1 MNMLRFT
8 IPSLAGLMLVASTLS
23 AADEVKVPLVLPD
36 PVEVKAAM
44 KKAASFYRREVSFNG
59 GYAWKWP
66 KDVSIA
72 KGEDHESG
80 TLIMIQPPGTP
91 AMGLAMLRAYQ
102 VTGDKYYLQ
111 GAREAASALMWCQL
125 ASGGWNSDFDFNPQK
140 ARNYHYRR
148 DIEAGDT
155 ECGTRNASTTLDDQK
170 TQTALLFL
178 LELAHDP
185 ACAGDKP
192 LREALKFGLDG
203 LLAAQAPNGGWPQHY
218 SGSADAG
225 APVKPA
231 VFPREWKRT
240 WPNVD
245 YTGYYT
251 LNDGNMLEVVRL
263 LLRAYELEK
272 DEQYL
277 KAAKKAGDFLLLA
290 CLPEPQPAWAQQ
302 YNRDMEPV
310 WARKFEP
317 PAISSLESAESIRAL
332 LDLWIVTGDE
342 KYLKPIKPALAWLE
356 KRRLPDGQ
364 WARFYELETNKPLY
378 CKRDTYELT
387 YEDKDLPTHYGFQV
401 EVDFIKDLEKLTL
414 DLTTPRTE
422 LLRKQQSPD
431 TDKKWTS
438 QAKGQAAKVNT
449 ALKSL
454 DSKGRW
460 IKDDLIDAG
469 EFVKHFKAMSSYL
482 EGAQKGGEAFEALF
496 KSAKREKDME
506 TNKALLKPTPR

>member
-1 MNMLRFT
+1 MSMLRFT
-8 IPSLAGLMLVASTLS
+8 TPSLAGLLLTAQFLTAADVVKVTSTLP
-23 AADEVKVPLVLPD
+23 A

-44 KKAASFYRREVSFNG
+44 KKAASFYRNEVAFNG
-59 GYAWKWP
+59 GFAWKWP
-66 KDVSIA
+66 KDMSIA

-102 VTGDKYYLQ
+102 VTGDKLFLQ

-125 ASGGWNSDFDFNPQK
+125 ASGGWDSDFDFNPQK

-155 ECGTRNASTTLDDQK
+155 DRGSRHASTTLDDEK

-178 LELAHDP
+178 LELAHEP
-185 ACAGDKP
+185 ACADDKP
-192 LREALKFGLDG
+192 LHGALKFGLEG

-218 SGSADAG
+218 SGPADAS

-231 VFPREWKRT
+231 ALPKAWPRT

-251 LNDGNMLEVVRL
+251 LNDGNILNVIRL
-263 LLRAYELEK
+263 LLRAHELEK
-272 DEQYL
+272 DERFL

-290 CLPEPQPAWAQQ
+290 CLPQPQPAWAQQ

-317 PAISSLESAESIRAL
+317 PAVSSRESEGAMRAL
-332 LDLWIVTGDE
+332 LDLWIATGDE
-342 KYLKPIKPALAWLE
+342 KYLKPVKPALAWLQ
-356 KRRLPDGQ
+356 KSRLPDGN
-364 WARFYELETNKPLY
+364 WSRFYELETNVPLY

-387 YEDKDLPTHYGFQV
+387 HEDKDLPTHYVFQTDEYFV
-401 EVDFIKDLEKLTL
+401 RDVEKLAA
-414 DLTTPRTE
+414 DLATPREE
-422 LLRKQQSPD
+422 LLRKKGSPD
-431 TDKKWTS
+431 NAKSWSS

-482 EGAQKGGEAFEALF
+482 EGAQKGGETFEALR
-496 KSAKREKDME
+496 KSVNREKEME
-506 TNKALLKPTPR
+506 SSKALLNPVPR